1 LQGGFERKEKRNH
14 PQYGGE
20 KSVSNAVNVETRYNV
35 LQSSSI
41 SGRFTFNRINY
52 DHPTN
57 TTVSYIMLDGLMPGS
72 NYLWSVDF
80 TKRIFGNVELNLQY
94 EGRKP
99 GETKTIHVGRAAL
112 RALF

>member
-1 LQGGFERKEKRNH
+1 M
-14 PQYGGE
+14 YGGE
-20 KSVSNAVNVETRYNV
+20 ESVSNALNLETKYNV
-35 LQSSSI
+35 LQNSSI
-41 SGRFTFNRINY
+41 HGKFTYNRIRY

-57 TTVSYIMLDGLMPGS
+57 TTVSYIILDGLLPGS
-72 NYLWSVDF
+72 NFLWNIDF

-99 GETKTIHVGRAAL
+99 GDSRTIHVGRAAL